1 MTKYYFNT
9 GITQNNAVK
18 LSRATMGDFLL
29 LQQAPFDCK
38 DEYGAL
44 QVKNDVQ
51 VSLLKLGQNRYLG

>member
-1 MTKYYFNT
+1 
-9 GITQNNAVK
+9 
-18 LSRATMGDFLL
+18 MGDFLL

-38 DEYGAL
+38 DEYGAR